1 MSVKIKDAIGL
12 GCAVATVAIW
22 VAVACSGGDDEPRLP
37 PVDDTSVSAPVET
50 EVVRDPLQDQ
60 FDTAWS
66 GLDDETRASYC
77 WALESMTPRELAEF
91 SAELTGQNTDD
102 WEKVAV
108 MINEKCSGE

>member
-1 MSVKIKDAIGL
+1 MSSKVKDAIGL
-12 GCAVATVAIW
+12 GCAVVTVAIW
-22 VAVACSGGDDEPRLP
+22 IAVGCSGGDDEPRTH
-37 PVDDTSVSAPVET
+37 PVDDTSVSAPAEI
-50 EVVRDPLQDQ
+50 EVTSDPLQDQ

-66 GLDDETRASYC
+66 ELDDETRASYC